1 VFVAHGSPYLASLLS
16 HHAGLAALDEN
27 RTTVVVEDV
36 TIGIDRALD
45 ELRGRISKSSQLQID
60 QGVSEGM
67 RNILGLLAG
76 AALFAGGRFSAG
88 DIDALY
94 TNPADAAKCKG
105 LISNLAAHKVLVEAS
120 DQLGKG
126 YRFLEGSV
134 PAYLWITVARKRF
147 LKSQKAPVS
156 EPASAPAADSSAA
169 VQA

>member
-1 VFVAHGSPYLASLLS
+1 
-16 HHAGLAALDEN
+16 
-27 RTTVVVEDV
+27 
-36 TIGIDRALD
+36 
-45 ELRGRISKSSQLQID
+45 
-60 QGVSEGM
+60 M

-76 AALFAGGRFSAG
+76 AALFNGGRFSAG

-105 LISNLAAHKVLVEAS
+105 LISNLASHKVLIEAN

-147 LKSQKAPVS
+147 LKNQK
-156 EPASAPAADSSAA
+156 PASSEAQPEASAA
-169 VQA
+169 VGA